1 MNLKWNSSGD
11 GSIEKDTLTVG
22 GKSSEKITL
31 DIDFSIS
38 VKDGEGLA
46 PGEVK
51 IRIPNFLLDE
61 RGGSKAAEL
70 DKDTIPFVKK
80 GQTGG
85 RTSFSYSIEGNDL
98 VLTNY
103 ETISG
108 KYSMNAVLNYKHY
121 PYRVESGL
129 EKDIQASFTLENNGQ
144 AIKSNTLKLKNHTE
158 TNIKKNGRNSKW
170 VQEKREVWDEN
181 WGEKPKD
188 SEDYFYTIWK
198 INFEFENNLQPV
210 NTIIDPQVTP
220 GEAIARLDKYG
231 DKYKIVGQAKDGK
244 IVIGTSSYYPEEK
257 KLFYI
262 LCRHRKDSL
271 KDNPDLT
278 IKNVDKVS
286 IEGVDTNYEHNSH
299 DEITVSHQ
307 YKYEPPKKMED
318 KHDIDDFSKTAK
330 NAAYNKGIFL
340 EDGFVDVTFDLS
352 ARYKSFDR
360 EKGIGAKIE
369 FIDEGPLSIN
379 DSEKLTPLDEYYF
392 TSIKPSMYLE
402 EIVETPDG
410 DKEEELGTVSD
421 IGTAEVFYKN
431 DPAGEWI
438 KFKDLKLSSKD
449 SWLQFDGDDKP
460 ISMDGKPVSVKV
472 ELTLTRGTFMSG
484 GIDIGAKIIASDRIK
499 QLLDADG
506 SVKITNEASS
516 SISKLDGSRKLNAK
530 DKTNLYIQGPK
541 FEGNMGKQSELVGEL
556 DQINK
561 TAEIDYSI
569 GFELREQTGKATS
582 ADWKILN
589 ESVFYDLLP
598 KGITEKNVKDIRLG
612 SIAKWLNFHVGPS
625 YYNGD
630 VKGNVLKDFSYT
642 TEFIDNWKG
651 TGQTMMKISVN
662 TSGAQEAVKD
672 IVSIIVRYRLIV
684 TFDQIEELDSKLD
697 NKVAFSPNSTSGIKN
712 GNADVSSEKFP
723 ERLKEKYGDFSNI
736 SNEGQEDIQNK
747 FFRDTTQKIDL
758 PKASE
763 LSYVK
768 SVGTQKEVFKSSL
781 EINEGEEYEYKLRLK
796 TPEKTRTKN
805 LIFYDVLEDDHGNN
819 PYWQG
824 KFKEITEGNSGK
836 YDVAPKYYYSTKDNI
851 HIYNEDGTLTDQ
863 GNLDNKDVWTDVK
876 PESDKIT
883 AIAIDLRKTKDGN
896 DFIMPENS
904 SLYLTIKM
912 EGIPKNY
919 SEYSDYV
926 ANKDN
931 KNNPIKAYNTTILQS
946 TLIDELGNETTNAR
960 RANTTKVSIKTTE
973 LKVSK
978 KWENLPG
985 KNLDDIDQVQVQL
998 YRDGEAVE
1006 GKTLAL
1012 NKDNGWSDSFI
1023 GLKTLDLANNKEYE
1037 YTAKEVGEVDGLV
1050 KIADRTFEVSYENDS
1065 SKKSTVITNKE
1076 TIKPTPLDPPKTD
1089 IKVEKI
1095 WQGKDGKTIDA
1106 PVEKIEV
1113 ELYRDGEKTD
1123 KKLEL
1128 NKGNNWTVVFKDLDV
1143 VEKLDSEKAYEYTVK
1158 EVGEEKGLYELENK
1172 KFRVSY
1178 TGSMEEGFKIT
1189 NKLEETSTPWTPI
1202 TPSKEDIKVEKIWQG
1217 KDGKE
1222 ISAPVDK
1229 IEVELYRDGKS
1240 TDKKL
1245 TLNAENN
1252 WTGEF
1257 KDLDVVEKLD
1267 SEKAYEYTVK
1277 EVGEEKGLYELEN
1290 KKFRVSYT
1298 GSMEEGFKI
1307 TNKLEET
1314 SSPWTPITPSK
1325 EDLKVE
1331 KIWQDKDGKETAA
1344 PVEKIEVELYRDGK
1358 STGKKLELNK
1368 ANNWSGEFK
1377 DLDVVEKLD
1386 SKEAYKYSVK
1396 EVGEETGSIKLNGN
1410 WYKVNYSGSM
1420 KDGFT
1425 IINKEEPKTPPTPSE
1440 PDTITIKVKKDWTL
1454 YGNKPVDK
1462 IMVELYRD
1470 GKATGKLLELNK
1482 DNNWSGEFKN
1492 LDVKESANSKHDY
1505 HYTIKEIGEVGNTIK
1520 LDGRWFD
1527 VNYLGNMK
1535 DGFTIVNKEE
1545 KPTEP
1550 GKPEEPNKPND
1561 PQEPNTPET
1570 PKEPEKPNNPGKPV
1584 KPNTPKTPLP
1594 GKPLPKTG
1602 NGLNPSTYAWIL
1614 LGLGNLSTFAGIQR
1628 KKRINSRRKK
1638 NVK

>member
-1 MNLKWNSSGD
+1 MKWNSSGD

-51 IRIPNFLLDE
+51 IRIPNFLLNE
-61 RGGSKAAEL
+61 REGSKAAEL

-129 EKDIQASFTLENNGQ
+129 EKDIQASFTLENNDQ

-170 VQEKREVWDEN
+170 IQDKREVWDEN
-181 WGEKPKD
+181 WGEKPAD

-278 IKNVDKVS
+278 ITNVDKVT
-286 IEGVDTNYEHNSH
+286 IEGVDTDYEHNSH
-299 DEITVSHQ
+299 DDITVSHQ
-307 YKYEPPKKMED
+307 YKYEPPKRMED
-318 KHDIDDFSKTAK
+318 RHYFDRFFKHIEIEGEDYAG
-330 NAAYNKGIFL
+330 YNKNVFV
-340 EDGFVDVTFDLS
+340 EDGFVDVIYCLS
-352 ARYKSFDR
+352 ARYFSFDR
-360 EKGIGAKIE
+360 ENGIGTKIE

-379 DSEKLTPLDEYYF
+379 DSEKLTPLEEYYF
-392 TSIKPSMYLE
+392 TSIEPNISLY
-402 EIVETPDG
+402 EIVETPDS
-410 DKEEELGTVSD
+410 DKEEKLGTVED
-421 IGTAEVFYKN
+421 IGRAQIYYKN
-431 DPAGEWI
+431 DVNGDWI
-438 KFKDLKLSSKD
+438 KFKDVKLSSKD
-449 SWLQFDGDDKP
+449 GVLQFDGDDKP
-460 ISMDGKPVSVKV
+460 ISFGGKPVSVKV
-472 ELTLTRGTFMSG
+472 ELTLTRGTTMYG
-484 GIDIGAKIIASDRIK
+484 GIKLGAKIIASDRIK
-499 QLLDADG
+499 QLLDTDG

-516 SISKLDGSRKLNAK
+516 SFSKLDGSDKRTATSNA
-530 DKTNLYIQGPK
+530 DLYIQGPE
-541 FEGNMGKQSELVGEL
+541 FQGNMGKKSELVGEL

-569 GFELREQTGKATS
+569 LFELREQTGRAIS

-612 SIAKWLNFHVGPS
+612 SIAKWLNFHVEPS

-662 TSGAQEAVKD
+662 TSGGQEAVKD

-684 TFDQIEELDSKLD
+684 TFDQIEELDSKLN
-697 NKVAFSPNSTSGIKN
+697 NKVAFSPNSTSGIERGK
-712 GNADVSSEKFP
+712 ADPSSEKFP
-723 ERLKEKYGDFSNI
+723 ARDRDKYGDFSNI
-736 SNEGQEDIQNK
+736 SNEGQEDVENK
-747 FFRDTTQKIDL
+747 FFEDATQKIDL

-768 SVGTQKEVFKSSL
+768 SVGTQKEVFKSSV

-805 LIFYDVLEDDHGNN
+805 LIFYDVLEDDHGSN

-824 KFKEITEGNSGK
+824 KFKEITEGNSGD

-998 YRDGEAVE
+998 YRDGQAVE
-1006 GKTLAL
+1006 GKTLTL
-1012 NKDNGWSDSFI
+1012 NKDNGWSDSFV
-1023 GLKTLDLANNKEYE
+1023 GLPTLDLADNKEYE
-1037 YTAKEVGEVDGLV
+1037 YTAKEVGEVDALV

-1095 WQGKDGKTIDA
+1095 WQDKDGKTIES
-1106 PVEKIEV
+1106 PVDKIEV

-1128 NKGNNWTVVFKDLDV
+1128 NASNNWTVVFKDLDV

-1158 EVGEEKGLYELENK
+1158 EVGEKEGLYELEDK

-1178 TGSMEEGFKIT
+1178 TGSMETGFKIT
-1189 NKLEETSTPWTPI
+1189 NKLEETSSPWTPLDPPK
-1202 TPSKEDIKVEKIWQG
+1202 TDIKVEKTWQG
-1217 KDGKE
+1217 KDGEE

-1240 TDKKL
+1240 T
-1245 TLNAENN
+1245 
-1252 WTGEF
+1252 
-1257 KDLDVVEKLD
+1257 
-1267 SEKAYEYTVK
+1267 
-1277 EVGEEKGLYELEN
+1277 
-1290 KKFRVSYT
+1290 
-1298 GSMEEGFKI
+1298 
-1307 TNKLEET
+1307 
-1314 SSPWTPITPSK
+1314 
-1325 EDLKVE
+1325 
-1331 KIWQDKDGKETAA
+1331 
-1344 PVEKIEVELYRDGK
+1344 
-1358 STGKKLELNK
+1358 GKKLELN
-1368 ANNWSGEFK
+1368 ASNNWSGEFK
-1377 DLDVVEKLD
+1377 DLDVVEKVD
-1386 SKEAYKYSVK
+1386 SKEAYKYTVK
-1396 EVGEETGSIKLNGN
+1396 EVGEETGSVQINGT

-1420 KDGFT
+1420 EDGFT
-1425 IINKEEPKTPPTPSE
+1425 ITNKEEPKTPPTPPSPTTE
-1440 PDTITIKVKKDWTL
+1440 TINIKVNKEWIL
-1454 YGNKPVDK
+1454 GQGNHPVDN
-1462 IMVELYRD
+1462 IVVELYKD
-1470 GKATGKLLELNK
+1470 GRKTGKYLNLNPS
-1482 DNNWSGEFKN
+1482 NNWRGEFRN
-1492 LDVKESANSKHDY
+1492 LEIKESPYATWTY
-1505 HYTIKEIGEVGNTIK
+1505 HYTIKEAGEEGNIIK
-1520 LDGRWFD
+1520 LNNRWFN
-1527 VNYLGNMK
+1527 VKYLGNGQ
-1535 DGFTIVNKEE
+1535 DGFTIINEEE
-1545 KPTEP
+1545 KPSVPEKPDTPEKP
-1550 GKPEEPNKPND
+1550 EKPEEPEIIDIPE
-1561 PQEPNTPET
+1561 EPENPEN
-1570 PKEPEKPNNPGKPV
+1570 PEKPEIIDNPEKPGNPKNPV
-1584 KPNTPKTPLP
+1584 EPIKPN
-1594 GKPLPKTG
+1594 LPKTG
-1602 NGLNPSTYAWIL
+1602 DGVNKSTYAWIL
-1614 LGLGNLSTFAGIQR
+1614 IAIGCVSTIIGIKKGRNNKKQRENISR
-1628 KKRINSRRKK
+1628 KKYN
-1638 NVK
+1638 